1 MFDFG
6 PDELAPDGFDR
17 RAVETAW
24 SDFIA
29 GRPVTATATRKLV
42 VDSWIRCKQSGID
55 AATARAPHV
64 GAGKPF
70 ADLLDDNAELLVAA
84 NHTWEVLSES
94 LAASDSV
101 FVVADPN
108 GILLDVRGNDELVD
122 AAEREHVGPGYDWS
136 EAASGTNAIGTA
148 LILDKPTIVRTA
160 EHYCVAAKIWDCAA
174 SPVHDLSDGT
184 LLGIL
189 DVTSIGDLSDSHTL
203 ALAVT
208 AAHQIEHTL
217 HSQELARSVQLLNWY
232 RSADARWRNRA
243 AVLLD
248 RKGRVITATTSAL
261 DYATTQFTITP
272 AGPQAP
278 SDSGLVIEEFVR
290 YRPPADVLPAGQR
303 DRWYGGVLIMAQ
315 SQATPGGGPTRTRAA
330 RDGVNPAFAR
340 VTTNNRTLIELMRRA
355 ERMARANSP
364 ILLTGETGSG
374 KELFARAIHECSNA
388 AAGPFVAVNSG
399 TLSKELAASELLGYE
414 AGAFTGASEKG
425 RRGKFE
431 EADGGTLFLDEI
443 GELPLDVQV
452 HLLRVLQ
459 DNLVVRVG
467 GNKERQVNVRI
478 IAATNRDLDGEAEA
492 DRFRTDLYYRLKVLN
507 LVLPP
512 LRKRRDDIPLLVD
525 TFLRRLQGT
534 YGLGNKTLSAD
545 LLDALEAHTWPGNVR
560 ELHGL
565 VESMYILSDRPVLTV
580 ADLPEDF
587 TRVPHPPISPGRA
600 AAGSMPLIDVERETI
615 LTELAEHGHNM
626 SAVARRL
633 GISRSTL
640 YRKMKQFGLQRP
652 ADTSDV

>member
-1 MFDFG
+1 MADF
-6 PDELAPDGFDR
+6 APDGIAPDAFDR

-24 SDFIA
+24 RDFTA
-29 GRPVTATATRKLV
+29 GRPVAASAARRLV
-42 VDSWIRCKQSGID
+42 LESWARCRSYGIEPQNR
-55 AATARAPHV
+55 RAPHV

-70 ADLLDDNAELLVAA
+70 EDLLDANAELLVAA

-101 FVVADPN
+101 FVVADPR
-108 GILLDVRGNDELVD
+108 GVLLDVRGNDELVE

-136 EAASGTNAIGTA
+136 ETASGTNAIGTA
-148 LILDKPTIVRTA
+148 LILDKPTIVRSS

-203 ALAVT
+203 SLAVT

-232 RSADARWRNRA
+232 RAADARWRKHPA
-243 AVLLD
+243 MLID
-248 RKGRVITATTSAL
+248 RKGRVITTSASAH
-261 DYATTQFTITP
+261 DYAATQFEIST
-272 AGPQAP
+272 AGPRVCA
-278 SDSGLVIEEFVR
+278 DTEFVIQDVVR
-290 YRPPADVLPAGQR
+290 YVPPADVRPAGPR
-303 DRWYGGVLIMAQ
+303 DRWYGGVVIIDQ
-315 SQATPGGGPTRTRAA
+315 SRTSRPRRHAP
-330 RDGVNPAFAR
+330 RDGINPAFAR
-340 VTTNNRTLIELMRRA
+340 ITTNNPALIELMRRA

-374 KELFARAIHECSNA
+374 KELFARAIHESSNVA
-388 AAGPFVAVNSG
+388 GGPFVAVNSG

-414 AGAFTGASEKG
+414 AGAFTGALGKG

-443 GELPLDVQV
+443 GELPFDVQV

-459 DNLVVRVG
+459 DYVVVRIG
-467 GNKERQVNVRI
+467 GNCERQVKVRI
-478 IAATNRDLDGEAEA
+478 IAATNRDLESEAEA
-492 DRFRTDLYYRLKVLN
+492 ERFRMDLYYRLKVLN

-512 LRKRRDDIPLLVD
+512 LRQRRDDIPLLVD

-534 YGLGNKTLSAD
+534 YGLGNKTVSAD
-545 LLDALEAHTWPGNVR
+545 LLNALDAHPWPGNVR

-565 VESMYILSDRPVLTV
+565 VESLYILSDRPVLTI

-587 TRVPHPPISPGRA
+587 TRPGDAASAPRRA
-600 AAGSMPLIDVERETI
+600 PGHSLPLVDIERESI
-615 LTELAEHGHNM
+615 LKELAEHGHNM

-640 YRKMKQFGLQRP
+640 YRKMKLYGLSRDEVTRP
-652 ADTSDV
+652 S

>member
-1 MFDFG
+1 MSDFG
-6 PDELAPDGFDR
+6 PDGIAPDGFDR

-24 SDFIA
+24 ADFVA
-29 GRPVTATATRKLV
+29 GRPV
-42 VDSWIRCKQSGID
+42 
-55 AATARAPHV
+55 AATAARRLVLESWARCREYGIAPASRRAPHV
-64 GAGKPF
+64 GTGKPF
-70 ADLLDDNAELLVAA
+70 EDLLDDNAELLVAA
-84 NHTWEVLSES
+84 NHTWDVLSES

-101 FVVADPN
+101 FVVADPH
-108 GILLDVRGNDELVD
+108 GVLLDVRGNDELVE

-136 EAASGTNAIGTA
+136 EPASGTNAIGTA
-148 LILDKPTIVRTA
+148 LILDKPTIVRST
-160 EHYCVAAKIWDCAA
+160 EHFCVAAKIWDCAA
-174 SPVHDLSDGT
+174 SPVRDLSDGT

-189 DVTSIGDLSDSHTL
+189 DVTSIGDLSDNHTL
-203 ALAVT
+203 SLAVT

-232 RSADARWRNRA
+232 RSADARWRKHSA
-243 AVLLD
+243 LLLD
-248 RKGRVITATTSAL
+248 RKGRVITATAGAH
-261 DYATTQFTITP
+261 DYASMQFTITP
-272 AGPQAP
+272 NGPQVPA
-278 SDSGLVIEEFVR
+278 DNDVVIEDLVR
-290 YRPPADVLPAGQR
+290 YVPPADVRPAGPR
-303 DRWYGGVLIMAQ
+303 DRWYGGVVVIDQ
-315 SQATPGGGPTRTRAA
+315 SRTHRPRPRAL
-330 RDGVNPAFAR
+330 RDGINPAFAHI
-340 VTTNNRTLIELMRRA
+340 TTNNPTLIELMRRA

-374 KELFARAIHECSNA
+374 KELFARAIHESSNA
-388 AAGPFVAVNSG
+388 ADGPFVAVNSG
-399 TLSKELAASELLGYE
+399 TLSKELATSELLGYE
-414 AGAFTGASEKG
+414 AGAFTGASDKG

-459 DNLVVRVG
+459 DNVVVRVG
-467 GNKERQVNVRI
+467 GNRERQVNVRI
-478 IAATNRDLDGEAEA
+478 IAATNRNLDGEAEA
-492 DRFRTDLYYRLKVLN
+492 EAERFRPDLYYRLKVLN

-545 LLDALEAHTWPGNVR
+545 LLDALGAHPWPGNVR

-565 VESMYILSDRPVLTV
+565 VESMYILSDRPVLTI

-587 TRVPHPPISPGRA
+587 ARQAARTAAPGRVA
-600 AAGSMPLIDVERETI
+600 TQSMPLVDIERDTI
-615 LTELAEHGHNM
+615 LAELAQHGHNM

-640 YRKMKQFGLQRP
+640 YRKMKQFGLQRQTM
-652 ADTSDV
+652 ASDH

>member
-1 MFDFG
+1 MSDSG
-6 PDELAPDGFDR
+6 PDGLAADGFDR
-17 RAVETAW
+17 RTVEAAW
-24 SDFIA
+24 QDYIA
-29 GRPVTATATRKLV
+29 GRPVAATAARKLV
-42 VDSWIRCKQSGID
+42 LDSWARCRQYGINPASG
-55 AATARAPHV
+55 RAPHV
-64 GAGKPF
+64 GTGKPF
-70 ADLLDDNAELLVAA
+70 EDLLDDNAELLVAA
-84 NHTWEVLSES
+84 YHTWEVLSES

-101 FVVADPN
+101 FVVSDPR
-108 GILLDVRGNDELVD
+108 GILLDVRGNDELVA

-148 LILDKPTIVRTA
+148 LILDKPTIVRSA
-160 EHYCVAAKIWDCAA
+160 EHFCTAAKIWDCAA

-243 AVLLD
+243 TLLLD
-248 RKGRVITATTSAL
+248 RKGRVITATAAAL
-261 DYATTQFTITP
+261 DCASMQFTITSD
-272 AGPQAP
+272 GPQAP
-278 SDSGLVIEEFVR
+278 ADSELAIEELVR
-290 YRPPADVLPAGQR
+290 YQPPADVRPTTLR
-303 DRWYGGVLIMAQ
+303 DRWYGGVLVVTE
-315 SQATPGGGPTRTRAA
+315 SQPTRGGARTQAPTL
-330 RDGVNPAFAR
+330 RDGINPAFAR
-340 VTTNNRTLIELMRRA
+340 ITTNNRTLIELMRRA

-388 AAGPFVAVNSG
+388 ADGPFIAVNSG

-443 GELPLDVQV
+443 GELPPDVQV

-459 DNLVVRVG
+459 DNLVVRIG
-467 GNKERQVNVRI
+467 GNTERQLSVRI
-478 IAATNRDLDGEAEA
+478 IAATNRDLDGEVEAE
-492 DRFRTDLYYRLKVLN
+492 RFRADLYYRLKVLN

-534 YGLGNKTLSAD
+534 YGLGSKTLSAD
-545 LLDALEAHTWPGNVR
+545 LLEALEANPWPGNVR

-565 VESMYILSDRPVLTV
+565 VESMYILSDRPVLSV
-580 ADLPEDF
+580 ADLPGDF
-587 TRVPHPPISPGRA
+587 SRDIIATGSPAPA
-600 AAGSMPLIDVERETI
+600 AAASAPLVDVERETI
-615 LTELAEHGHNM
+615 QAALTQLGHNM

-640 YRKMKQFGLQRP
+640 YRKMKQYGLQRG
-652 ADTSDV
+652 AGASDP